1 MKLAIIMS
9 QLLFK
14 NVHIPKMHWKEEI
27 MVKKQE
33 SETAELWGGKAR
45 HAAGSG
51 DAKAGE
57 IFPV

>member
-1 MKLAIIMS
+1 MS

-14 NVHIPKMHWKEEI
+14 NVYIPEMHWKEEI
-27 MVKKQE
+27 MAKKQE